1 MKKPLL
7 ISTFLLLG
15 SLALSG
21 CGGDPTSSSPSDS
34 SSSHESSSSSSSIPL
49 QGIDEF
55 VSALSRD
62 AYTTDE
68 ATGDF
73 GLSDASNVGVI
84 YEETQKT
91 LYPIVSDAEFVG
103 HIILLD
109 DLKTSDLT
117 AAGISLP
124 PNVDLE
130 DDYTRFFYAV
140 TLAKIFND
148 QGSKVKINLPS
159 RTLHID
165 ASKTDHSTYCFAFD
179 GLNGLYIQGNS
190 TEFLISVP
198 NLMWRG
204 FLSFSNSQDIHLQG
218 FSVDYSIPPALTGT
232 VTSSSSETL
241 SVTFSIPSE
250 FNELVGRLMTLK
262 PVASSYL
269 EFDALTNA
277 PRQGGNFAT
286 SGGVKSYALSGTS
299 DSGYSMTVTLA
310 SSFQTTFTAPARGD
324 FVNVAFA
331 MYGYN
336 GFAFSND
343 QNIYVED
350 VTLYTCPGMAFV
362 GGNTE
367 NIFVNRFKL
376 QLKAGS
382 KRLMTATA
390 DGFHFD
396 SCTGE
401 VKITAC
407 LLENSHDDALNIKS
421 GYYYDFSDFD
431 AVAKTVTLTRK
442 TSGMPTPKVND
453 VIEFYSANDFAYQ
466 GKLTVASVS
475 GTSASYVV
483 TVKESI
489 GHMNLADW
497 GVCRATFVSHIAQFT
512 FKNNIIRNK
521 RNRGILV
528 QTRGAVIENNT
539 FQNIGHGAI
548 SIHSSMDVFNE
559 ATVPQ
564 NMTIR
569 NNKLINNNYLFGMYG
584 DLAVFAIATQIG
596 PAGTIKAIDVT
607 NNFIAKNGNAGI
619 SFQGVGDSSIRDNFF
634 FNCARAT
641 QSVSYEAAIEFYNA
655 SHITVTGNYN
665 YNTLQSATFAGMI
678 ADGLTDPAT
687 IYDSG
692 NDYLE
697 YLVDDSEE
705 VIVPIS
711 KLTSPITIDG
721 NISDWASQGTT
732 IEMDGSSLATGDPIT
747 PEEIADVFHIKMAKY
762 SFDDTGVYFGFDV
775 FDNRLDFKTQNNF
788 WNGDCVEIFMS
799 TVTST
804 PNADMGLYKE
814 NGGVLQAAFTP
825 TWASNFVFAEGR
837 TNSSI
842 VENQSLAKV
851 KVITTSEGY
860 SGEAYFPFTLI
871 PDFKTAIDA
880 GQGIATAVIFAD
892 NDRDDIGRKRVQIGN
907 VPHFVEAYKTKTQKM
922 PRFVFGGN

>member
-7 ISTFLLLG
+7 ITTFFLLG

-21 CGGDPTSSSPSDS
+21 CGQDAS
-34 SSSHESSSSSSSIPL
+34 SSSNSASSSDSESSGSSSLPL
-49 QGIDEF
+49 QDVGEF
-55 VSALSRD
+55 AAALSKD

-68 ATGDF
+68 ATGDY
-73 GLSDASNVGVI
+73 GLSDSANVGVV

-91 LYPIVSDAEFVG
+91 LYPIVSDSEFVG
-103 HIILLD
+103 HVISLD
-109 DLKTSDLT
+109 ALQASDLSS
-117 AAGISLP
+117 AGITLP
-124 PNVDLE
+124 SGLDLS

-140 TLAKIFND
+140 TLAKTYND
-148 QGSKVKINLPS
+148 SGAKVKLNLPS

-165 ASKTDHSTYCFAFD
+165 ASKTENSTYCFAFS
-179 GLNGLYIQGNS
+179 GLNGLYIQGND
-190 TEFLISVP
+190 TEFVITVP

-204 FLSFSNSQDIHLQG
+204 FLSFTNSQDIHLQG
-218 FSVDYSIPPALTGT
+218 FSVDYAIPPALTGT
-232 VTSSSSETL
+232 VTSVSSENL
-241 SVTFSIPSE
+241 SVTFSVATE
-250 FNELVGRLMTLK
+250 FNELISRVIALQPT
-262 PVASSYL
+262 ASSYL
-269 EFDALTNA
+269 EYDALTNA

-286 SGGVKSYALSGTS
+286 SGGVKSYVVSGNAT
-299 DSGYSMTVTLA
+299 SGYSMTVTLA
-310 SSFQTTFTAPARGD
+310 SAFQTIFTAPARGD
-324 FVNVAFA
+324 YVNVAFA

-336 GFAFSND
+336 GFAFSSGKD
-343 QNIYVED
+343 IFVED

-362 GGNTE
+362 GGTTE
-367 NIFVNRFKL
+367 NIYVNRFNLKL
-376 QLKAGS
+376 KEGS
-382 KRLMTATA
+382 SRLMTATA

-421 GYYYDFSDFD
+421 GYYYDFSDYD

-442 TSGMPTPKVND
+442 TSSMPRPEVND
-453 VIEFYSANDFAYQ
+453 VIEFYSANDFTYQ

-497 GVCRATFVSHIAQFT
+497 GVCRATFVSHIAQFIFT
-512 FKNNIIRNK
+512 NNIVRNK

-539 FQNIGHGAI
+539 FENVAHGAI

-564 NMTIR
+564 SMTIR
-569 NNKLINNNYLFGMYG
+569 NNKLINNNYLYGMYG
-584 DLAVFAIATQIG
+584 DLAVFAMATQIG
-596 PAGTIKAIDVT
+596 PAGTIKSIEVA

-619 SFQGVGDSSIRDNFF
+619 SFQGVGDSSIHDNFF

-655 SHITVTGNYN
+655 TNITVTGNYN

-678 ADGLTDPAT
+678 ADGLTDTTT
-687 IYDSG
+687 IYDSN

-705 VIVPIS
+705 VLVPIA

-721 NISDWASQGTT
+721 NISDWANQGTT
-732 IEMDGSSLATGDPIT
+732 IDMDGSSVATGDPIT

-814 NGGVLQAAFTP
+814 NGGVLQAAFVP
-825 TWASNFVFAEGR
+825 TWSSNFTFAASR

-842 VENQSLAKV
+842 VENQSLAQV

-871 PDFKTAIDA
+871 PEFKTAIDA

-922 PRFVFGGN
+922 PRFVFGGI